1 MTVPDTTAKIRAIHH
16 ACLTEGKPVLCHM
29 LRGILYFYTYVD
41 EITLNCADNLSVS
54 LQKSWY
60 THAGHLMAPCPP
72 WLSLGVKRERQTR
85 IGGGV
90 TTEKDKEQSLFFF
103 FELEGAKGL
112 WGPLLNTGLPLLL
125 WLDCWD
131 SKASASI
138 PASPDQPVY
147 VTVN

>member
-54 LQKSWY
+54 LQKSWH

-103 FELEGAKGL
+103 LSLKERRVSGGPSLTRVFPCFYDSTAETAKHQR
-112 WGPLLNTGLPLLL
+112 PFLPPRTNLCTL
-125 WLDCWD
+125 
-131 SKASASI
+131 
-138 PASPDQPVY
+138 Q
-147 VTVN
+147 